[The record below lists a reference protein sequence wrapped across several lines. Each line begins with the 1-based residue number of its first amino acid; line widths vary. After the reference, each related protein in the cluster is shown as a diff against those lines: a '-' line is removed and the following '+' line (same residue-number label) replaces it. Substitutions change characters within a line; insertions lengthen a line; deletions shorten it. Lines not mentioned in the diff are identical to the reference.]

1 MPRKDKTT
9 QDPRT
14 YVELSDGKPLMAA
27 VPKTYLRLLAS
38 PDLAGSIT
46 TLAKGLG
53 VGRSTLSDWISGRKE
68 MPNEQVLSAAIL
80 LGVSPLCVL
89 DRAGEYAHEAPDA
102 MEGRAALLEDLAA
115 IRELEAGQDVP
126 RYEELVALKGGR
138 AGAAQALRDNLQH
151 VKGDYRDLA
160 ALMED
165 AASCYRTTTRPDY
178 LLQQMHQAF
187 VSHGWHP
194 QD

>member
-89 DRAGEYAHEAPDA
+89 DLAGEYAHEAPDA

-151 VKGDYRDLA
+151 VKDP
-160 ALMED
+160 
-165 AASCYRTTTRPDY
+165 TTFCSRCTRR
-178 LLQQMHQAF
+178 L
-187 VSHGWHP
+187 
-194 QD
+194 